1 MIKKF
6 KILAALA
13 VCFININPSVLTYG
27 QALANCDKLNLKIQ
41 KPGSDGCIQT
51 LNKKGEVSEV
61 FDYAM
66 QKFLIFSKGK
76 RVLEIGGC
84 YGDVMLLALKKSEA
98 TKYVLSDLDERH
110 VFIAAKCLYKKIKQ
124 NWLDPKSS
132 NQVEFV
138 QADVTN
144 TLQIQKLGQYD
155 VIYVGNVFHLLTP
168 EQFELAVNNLFL
180 LLKPKGRIY
189 VTAFSPYLKP
199 YKDFIPEYKK
209 NAKAGE
215 KYPGFIKSLGNYVNS
230 DGPTPISIKNMLGDP
245 FFSLDVK
252 TLRRTFQDNGFKV
265 LECKYVPFSHNSR
278 LWSYDGRE
286 YVIIIAEKEAAPE

>member
-1 MIKKF
+1 MVKKF
-6 KILAALA
+6 KILSVLIA
-13 VCFININPSVLTYG
+13 CFININHAAFTYD
-27 QALANCDKLNLKIQ
+27 QALANCDKLNLNIQ
-41 KPGSDGCIQT
+41 KPDSDGCIQT

-66 QKFLIFSKGK
+66 RKFLIFSKGK

-110 VFIAAKCLYKKIKQ
+110 LFIAAKCLYEKIKQ

-138 QADVTN
+138 QADITN
-144 TLQIQKLGQYD
+144 TLHIQKLGQYD

-168 EQFELAVNNLFL
+168 EQFELAVKNLSL
-180 LLKPKGRIY
+180 LLKPKGQIY

-209 NAKAGE
+209 SVKTGK
-215 KYPGFIKSLGNYVNS
+215 KYPGFIKYLGDYVNI
-230 DGPTPISIKNMLGDP
+230 DGSIPLSIKNMLGDP

-252 TLRRTFQDNGFKV
+252 TLRGTFQDNGFKV
-265 LECKYVPFSHNSR
+265 LECKYVPFSRKSR

-286 YVIIIAEKEAAPE
+286 YVIIIAEKEAASD

>member
-1 MIKKF
+1 MLKKF
-6 KILAALA
+6 KILAALVA
-13 VCFININPSVLTYG
+13 CFMNVNPAVLTYS
-27 QALANCDKLNLKIQ
+27 QALANCNKQNLNIQ
-41 KPGSDGCIQT
+41 KPDSDGFVQT
-51 LNKKGEVSEV
+51 LNKKGQVSEG

-66 QKFLIFSKGK
+66 RKFLIFSKGK

-84 YGDVMLLALKKSEA
+84 YGDVMLLALKESKN

-110 VFIAAKCLYKKIKQ
+110 LFIAAKCLYEKIEQ
-124 NWLDPKSS
+124 NWLDPDSS

-138 QADVTN
+138 QADITD
-144 TLQIQKLGQYD
+144 TFQIQKLGQYD

-168 EQFELAVNNLFL
+168 DQFELAVKNLYL

-189 VTAFSPYLKP
+189 ITAFSPYLKP

-209 NAKAGE
+209 SIETGK
-215 KYPGFIKSLGNYVNS
+215 KYPGFIKSLGDYVNI
-230 DGPTPISIKNMLGDP
+230 DGPIPLSIKNMLSDS

-252 TLRRTFQDNGFKV
+252 TLRGTFQDNGFKV
-265 LECKYVPFSHNSR
+265 LECKYVPFSHKSK

-286 YVIIIAEKEAAPE
+286 YVIIIAEKEAN